1 LSGAVRAV
9 AGCGHSPTHNVGTV
23 AGAVAAM
30 SPDVADKTFEVA
42 TETGDVAAL
51 TFDVERKTF
60 TVANKTFD
68 VGTKTFDVAD
78 KTFDVADKTF
88 EIFGQKFIGKRLNFS
103 HLHEKSPRPGKICRF
118 CLPIHSGLPQAADK
132 VGRHRSRSV

>member
-68 VGTKTFDVAD
+68 V
-78 KTFDVADKTF
+78 ADKTF

>member
-42 TETGDVAAL
+42 TKTGDVAAL
-51 TFDVERKTF
+51 TFDVARKTF
-60 TVANKTFD
+60 TVAN
-68 VGTKTFDVAD
+68 

-88 EIFGQKFIGKRLNFS
+88 EIFGQKFIGKRLVFS
-103 HLHEKSPRPGKICRF
+103 RLHKKESGLGKICRF